1 MEFCDLESSQVTCL
15 LRQNGIQAIM
25 AWLALQLFRLLQ
37 SMGGT
42 TGRRQVAEKDY
53 VWDISLL

>member
-1 MEFCDLESSQVTCL
+1 MEFCDLESSQVTFL

-25 AWLALQLFRLLQ
+25 AWLALQLFKLLQ
-37 SMGGT
+37 SVGGT
-42 TGRRQVAEKDY
+42 TGRRQVAKKDY